1 MTEPMTDAELAAL
14 RHIHEREGLSTY
26 PPGNTAFDRLFAR
39 LDAERT
45 RADAAE
51 AERDAAVAR
60 AMPEPRLLRTVEEV
74 EALPEGYYLGRDR
87 RALRLLR
94 RRPSGLHGWPDGTLI
109 PLEPNRCVGAWIS
122 GPIHDLPL
130 PAST

>member
-51 AERDAAVAR
+51 ARADAAEAR
-60 AMPEPRLLRTVEEV
+60 ALPAPRLLRTVEEV

>member
-51 AERDAAVAR
+51 AR
-60 AMPEPRLLRTVEEV
+60 ALPAPRLLRTVEEV